1 MKSTANYKKAGIVV
15 KPHNDVIPYLEK
27 AMEIIR
33 SFQVEVVLEETA
45 ARLIGK
51 NSDISRENIG
61 THADIIILIGG
72 DGTFLSV
79 AKQAV
84 ENQVPVAGFNLGS
97 LGFLTELKK
106 ENLETNLKNIFY
118 GQPKIS
124 QRKMLEI
131 DYKGE
136 KYTALNDV
144 VVGKGSI
151 ARIIKLGL
159 EIDASYVAEIGGDGL
174 IISTP
179 TGSTAYSL
187 AAGGPI
193 VTPQVKGIVV
203 TPICPHSLTFRP
215 LVIPDNSKVKV
226 TLIYGTESFLTVD
239 GQKVIPLDTGDF
251 FTAGILDKT
260 LPMVENGQLNYFK
273 LLNEKLSWG
282 L

>member
-15 KPHNDVIPYLEK
+15 KPHNEVIPYLEK

-131 DYKGE
+131 DYKG
-136 KYTALNDV
+136 KQYAALNDV

-151 ARIIKLGL
+151 ARIIKLCLG
-159 EIDASYVAEIGGDGL
+159 IDASYVAEIGGDGL

-193 VTPQVKGIVV
+193 VSPQVNGIIV

-215 LVIPDNSKVKV
+215 LVIPDDSKVKV
-226 TLIYGTESFLTVD
+226 TLIYGTECFLTVD

-251 FTAGILDKT
+251 FTAGILEKT
-260 LPMVENGQLNYFK
+260 LPMVENRQLNYFK
-273 LLNEKLSWG
+273 LLNEKLNWG

>member
-1 MKSTANYKKAGIVV
+1 MKSTLNYKKAGIVV
-15 KPHNDVIPYLEK
+15 KPHNEVIPYLENTL
-27 AMEIIR
+27 EILR
-33 SFQVEVVLEETA
+33 GFRVEVVLEGIA

-51 NSDISRENIG
+51 NSDISREKIG
-61 THADIIILIGG
+61 AHVDIIILIGG

-79 AKQAV
+79 AQQAV

-106 ENLETNLKNIFY
+106 EDLETNLKHIFY

-124 QRKMLEI
+124 QRKMLGI
-131 DYKGE
+131 DYKG
-136 KYTALNDV
+136 KQYTALNDV

-151 ARIIKLGL
+151 ARIIKMCL
-159 EIDASYVAEIGGDGL
+159 EIDASHVAEIGGDGL

-193 VTPQVKGIVV
+193 VTPHVNGIIV

-215 LVIPDNSKVKV
+215 LVIPGDAKIKVS
-226 TLIYGTESFLTVD
+226 LIYGTESFLTVD

-251 FTAGILDKT
+251 FTTAILDKT
-260 LPMVENGQLNYFK
+260 LPMVEDSQLNYFK

>member
-15 KPHNDVIPYLEK
+15 KPYNEVIPYLEK
-27 AMEIIR
+27 AIEIIR
-33 SFQVEVVLEETA
+33 SFRVEVVLEETA

-51 NSDISRENIG
+51 DTDISRENIG

-106 ENLETNLKNIFY
+106 ESLETSLKDIFF

-124 QRKMLEI
+124 QRKMLGI
-131 DYKGE
+131 DYKG
-136 KYTALNDV
+136 KQYTALNDV

-151 ARIIKLGL
+151 ARIIKICL
-159 EIDASYVAEIGGDGL
+159 EIDGFHVAEIGGDGL

-193 VTPQVKGIVV
+193 VTPHVNGIIV

-215 LVIPDNSKVKV
+215 LVIPDESKIKV

-239 GQKVIPLDTGDF
+239 GQKVIPLETGDF
-251 FTAGILDKT
+251 FSTTILDKT
-260 LPMVENGQLNYFK
+260 LPMVENSQLNYFK
-273 LLNEKLSWG
+273 LLNEKLNWG

>member
-1 MKSTANYKKAGIVV
+1 MKSTVNYKKAGIVV
-15 KPHNDVIPYLEK
+15 KPHHEVIPYLEN
-27 AMEIIR
+27 AIEILR
-33 SFQVEVVLEETA
+33 SFRVEVVLEETA
-45 ARLIGK
+45 ARLIGR
-51 NSDISRENIG
+51 NSNISRENLG

-106 ENLETNLKNIFY
+106 ENLETSLRNIFY

-124 QRKMLEI
+124 QRKMLGI
-131 DYKGE
+131 DYKG
-136 KYTALNDV
+136 KQYTALNDV
-144 VVGKGSI
+144 VVSKGSI
-151 ARIIKLGL
+151 SRIIKMCL
-159 EIDASYVAEIGGDGL
+159 EIDAAYVAEISGDGL

-193 VTPQVKGIVV
+193 VAPQVKGIVV

-226 TLIYGTESFLTVD
+226 TLISGTESFLTVD

-251 FTAGILDKT
+251 FAASILDKT

-273 LLNEKLSWG
+273 LLNEKLNWG

>member
-1 MKSTANYKKAGIVV
+1 MNYKKAVIVV
-15 KPHNDVIPYLEK
+15 KPHDDVIPYLENTI
-27 AMEIIR
+27 EILK
-33 SFQVEVVLEETA
+33 SFQVDVVLEKIA
-45 ARLIGK
+45 ARLIGL
-51 NSDISRENIG
+51 NSDVGREEIG
-61 THADIIILIGG
+61 PHADIIILIGG

-106 ENLETNLKNIFY
+106 ENLEDNLRNIFY
-118 GQPKIS
+118 GQPKIG
-124 QRKMLEI
+124 QRKMLKI

-136 KYTALNDV
+136 QYTALNDV
-144 VVGKGSI
+144 VAGKGNI
-151 ARIIKLGL
+151 ARIIKMSL
-159 EIDASYVAEIGGDGL
+159 EINASYVAEVGGDGL

-193 VTPQVKGIVV
+193 VIPQVNGLVV
-203 TPICPHSLTFRP
+203 TPICAHSLTFRP
-215 LVIPDNSKVKV
+215 LVIPGNSVVKV
-226 TLIYGTESFLTVD
+226 TMIYGTESFLTVD
-239 GQKVIPLDTGDF
+239 GQTLLPFDTGDS
-251 FTAGILDKT
+251 FTASILDKT
-260 LPMVENGQLNYFK
+260 LRMVENSQLNYFK

>member
-15 KPHNDVIPYLEK
+15 KPHHEVIPYLVN
-27 AMEIIR
+27 AIEILR
-33 SFQVEVVLEETA
+33 SFRVEVVLEETA
-45 ARLIGK
+45 ARLIGR
-51 NSDISRENIG
+51 NSNISRENIG

-84 ENQVPVAGFNLGS
+84 ENQVPVAGFNLGR

-106 ENLETNLKNIFY
+106 ENLETSLRDIFY

-124 QRKMLEI
+124 QRKILGI

-136 KYTALNDV
+136 QYTALNDV

-151 ARIIKLGL
+151 SRVIKMCL
-159 EIDASYVAEIGGDGL
+159 EIDAAYVAEISGDGL

-193 VTPQVKGIVV
+193 VAPQVKGIVV

-215 LVIPDNSKVKV
+215 LVIPDNSKIKV
-226 TLIYGTESFLTVD
+226 TLISGTESFLTVD
-239 GQKVIPLDTGDF
+239 GQKVMPLDTGDF
-251 FTAGILDKT
+251 FAASILDKS
-260 LPMVENGQLNYFK
+260 LPMVENGQLNYFI
-273 LLNEKLSWG
+273 LLNEKLNWG

>member
-106 ENLETNLKNIFY
+106 ENLEANLRNIFY

-131 DYKGE
+131 DYKGQQ
-136 KYTALNDV
+136 YAALNDV

-151 ARIIKLGL
+151 ARIIKLCL
-159 EIDASYVAEIGGDGL
+159 EIDDYYVAEISGDGL

-187 AAGGPI
+187 SAGGPI
-193 VTPQVKGIVV
+193 VTPHVKGIVV

-215 LVIPDNSKVKV
+215 LVIPDDSKVKV

-251 FTAGILDKT
+251 FTAGVLEKT
-260 LPMVENGQLNYFK
+260 LPMVENGHLNYFK
-273 LLNEKLSWG
+273 LLNEKLNWG

>member
-1 MKSTANYKKAGIVV
+1 MKSTSNYKKAAIVV
-15 KPHNDVIPYLEK
+15 KPHHEVIPYLK
-27 AMEIIR
+27 NTIAILR
-33 SFQVEVVLEETA
+33 DFRVEVVLEKIA
-45 ARLIGK
+45 ARLIGSSS
-51 NSDISRENIG
+51 NISREKIG
-61 THADIIILIGG
+61 ASADIIILIGG

-84 ENQVPVAGFNLGS
+84 ENQIPVAGFNLGS

-118 GQPKIS
+118 GQPRIT
-124 QRKMLEI
+124 QRKMLGI
-131 DYKGE
+131 NYKD
-136 KYTALNDV
+136 KQYTALNDV

-151 ARIIKLGL
+151 ARIIKMCL

-226 TLIYGTESFLTVD
+226 TLLYGTESFLTVD

-251 FTAGILDKT
+251 FTASVPDKT
-260 LPMVENGQLNYFK
+260 LPMVENSRLNYFK
-273 LLNEKLSWG
+273 LLNEKLNWG

>member
-1 MKSTANYKKAGIVV
+1 MKSTSNYKKAAIVV
-15 KPHNDVIPYLEK
+15 KPHHEVIPYLK
-27 AMEIIR
+27 NTIAILR
-33 SFQVEVVLEETA
+33 NFRVEVVLEKIA
-45 ARLIGK
+45 ARLIGSSS
-51 NSDISRENIG
+51 NISREKIG
-61 THADIIILIGG
+61 ASADIIILIGG

-84 ENQVPVAGFNLGS
+84 ENQIPVAGFNLGS

-106 ENLETNLKNIFY
+106 ENLETSLKNIFY
-118 GQPKIS
+118 GQPRIT
-124 QRKMLEI
+124 QRKMLGI
-131 DYKGE
+131 NYKD
-136 KYTALNDV
+136 KQYTALNDV

-151 ARIIKLGL
+151 ARIIKICL

-226 TLIYGTESFLTVD
+226 TLLYGTESFLTVD

-251 FTAGILDKT
+251 FTASVPDKT
-260 LPMVENGQLNYFK
+260 LPMVENSQLNYFK
-273 LLNEKLSWG
+273 LLNEKLNWG

>member
-1 MKSTANYKKAGIVV
+1 MKSTVNYKKAGIVV
-15 KPHNDVIPYLEK
+15 KPHHEVIPYLENTI
-27 AMEIIR
+27 EILR
-33 SFQVEVVLEETA
+33 SFRVEVVLEETA
-45 ARLIGK
+45 ARLLGR
-51 NSDISRENIG
+51 NSNISRENLG

-106 ENLETNLKNIFY
+106 ENLETSLRNIFY

-124 QRKMLEI
+124 QRKILGI
-131 DYKGE
+131 DYKG
-136 KYTALNDV
+136 KQYTALNDV

-151 ARIIKLGL
+151 SRIIKMCL
-159 EIDASYVAEIGGDGL
+159 EIDAAYVAEISGDGL

-193 VTPQVKGIVV
+193 VAPQVKGIVV

-226 TLIYGTESFLTVD
+226 TLISGTESFLTVD
-239 GQKVIPLDTGDF
+239 GQKVMPLDIGDF
-251 FTAGILDKT
+251 FAASILDKT
-260 LPMVENGQLNYFK
+260 LPIVENGQLNYFK
-273 LLNEKLSWG
+273 LLNEKLNWG